1 MRKVRIATLVLAAG
15 VVVAAAFAAQSR
27 DLFVNGQKAGDPA
40 IVHEGKT
47 YVSVASL
54 KAAGA
59 EVTEAEGRVT
69 IQFVPVRGRQQA
81 DAVEGVIGEWVN
93 NGAWRIRVV
102 AVRPARNPFFGRE
115 GGGAEVDIEYR
126 NALSSTKSLFNTGAQ
141 WPKLFTTDGRTM
153 DLASSA
159 FNAYYQTLPP
169 GGAGKATL
177 RFGFREPN
185 QTGGTPDKLF
195 WEFRTTGMGQG
206 VPFNT
211 RTPSMR
217 ISLLPGSASQ

>member
-1 MRKVRIATLVLAAG
+1 MVFVAG
-15 VVVAAAFAAQSR
+15 AVVAAAFAAQSR
-27 DLFVNGQKAGDPA
+27 EVFVNGKKAADAA

-47 YVSVASL
+47 YVSLDSL

-59 EVTEAEGRVT
+59 EVTESGNRVT
-69 IQFVPVRGRQQA
+69 VQFVPVRGQQQA
-81 DAVEGVIGEWVN
+81 DAIEGVIGEWVN

-115 GGGAEVDIEYR
+115 AGGAEVDIEFR
-126 NALSSTKSLFNTGAQ
+126 NALNATKSLFNTGAQ

-153 DLASSA
+153 DLASSG

-169 GGAGKATL
+169 GGAGTATL

-185 QTGGTPDKLF
+185 QTGGTPDKIF

-206 VPFNT
+206 VAFNT

-217 ISLLPGSASQ
+217 ISLLPAPASR